1 MFSRDQYDAAR
12 TSAVMVDRSAQGKIA
27 FAGSDRGSF
36 LHALLTNDIMG
47 LPPGTGV
54 YAAYLTPQGRMISDM
69 RVIEIGDRILLDVD
83 ASVAAPLAE
92 RFDKLI
98 FSEDVQ
104 VRDVSHELTE
114 IGVHGPSASDVI
126 ERATGIT
133 AKGLVKQYNNIMKDR
148 WGSTPSSGPIIVVRD
163 DSLGLTGFDI
173 YVPWKDAGAVRQ
185 SLIGASAVEIG
196 KDTTEVLRLEAGRPR
211 FGADMDADTIPLEAG
226 IEDRAIS
233 FTKGCYVGQEVI
245 IRVLHR
251 GHGRVARRLVGLV
264 MIGGEVPAPGDVIAA
279 GENVVG
285 KITSAAQSPLIGS
298 PIALGYVHRD
308 YTAPGTELTV
318 RPLGPAAVSARVH
331 QIPFSR

>member
-12 TSAVMVDRSAQGKIA
+12 TAAVIVDRSAQGKIA

-36 LHALLTNDIMG
+36 LHALLTNDIVG
-47 LPPGTGV
+47 LTPGTGV
-54 YAAYLTPQGRMISDM
+54 YAAFLTPQGRMISDM
-69 RVIEIGDRILLDVD
+69 RVIEIGDRLLMDVE
-83 ASVAAPLAE
+83 ASVAPPLAE

-104 VRDVSHELTE
+104 VADVSHDLTE
-114 IGVHGPSASDVI
+114 IGVHGPSASDAI

-133 AKGLVKQYNNIMKDR
+133 AKDLVKQYNTIVKDR
-148 WGSTPSSGPIIVVRD
+148 WGSAPSGPIIVVRD
-163 DSLGLTGFDI
+163 DSLGVTGFDI
-173 YVPWKDAGAVRQ
+173 YVPWKDADALRQ
-185 SLIGASAVEIG
+185 CLIGASAVEMG

-211 FGADMDADTIPLEAG
+211 FGVDMDADTIPLEAG
-226 IEDRAIS
+226 IEDRAVS

-308 YTAPGTELTV
+308 YAAPGTELTV
-318 RPLGPAAVSARVH
+318 RPLRAAPPVSARVH